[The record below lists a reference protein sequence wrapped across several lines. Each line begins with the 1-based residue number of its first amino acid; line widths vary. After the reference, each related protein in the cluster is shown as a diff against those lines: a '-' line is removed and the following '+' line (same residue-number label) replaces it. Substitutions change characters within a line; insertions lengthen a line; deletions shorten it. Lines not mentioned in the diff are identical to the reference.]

1 MRFFLSLFLCC
12 FCYVHFV
19 QGQCISNDFSTEHLF
34 NKAILVV
41 EGKVLSQS
49 VQHHGNHLYT
59 QSIFK
64 PSLCLKGAV
73 SSEICVLH
81 EGGETDTLL
90 ELAFPSA
97 SLRLGASYRLYLE
110 PVPHKPGS
118 WRCLGAK
125 AGAHVLN
132 TVSQEDHLS
141 LKDFSVPVITGVFP
155 ASLASGRNEKIS
167 ILGSGFGNT
176 NANGQVLFSDAN
188 AGGSEFSAAPLGDFL
203 LWSDSKIELYVPDF
217 AGTGPIRVVKNGV
230 GVNSAP
236 LKIEWARTN
245 YIKDNT
251 AYQPL
256 LQDKNSTG
264 GYFFSCIGKLA
275 NDSLAVARIREAIR
289 TWRCATGINFSYAK
303 EPEGQTENIQ
313 FADPGELATGVLG
326 ICYTTFSGCTDKDW
340 YVSRINIRFRD
351 SINWHMQEEVPSTQ
365 AFDFFSVALHELGH
379 AMMLGHVIDATDVMH
394 YSIGK
399 GITRRNP
406 TTANNEAGEYVMLQ
420 SASEVCAQ
428 QALRKLNITMCA
440 DEEVSFFAFNNAK
453 LYPNPV
459 NESLYVEL
467 FTDRNIKGT
476 AELFDLMGKLMW
488 SLPLDLLAGRNA
500 YRADLANNLASGIY
514 LLRIKAEGNLLERK
528 LVLSR

>member
-1 MRFFLSLFLCC
+1 
-12 FCYVHFV
+12 
-19 QGQCISNDFSTEHLF
+19 
-34 NKAILVV
+34 
-41 EGKVLSQS
+41 
-49 VQHHGNHLYT
+49 
-59 QSIFK
+59 
-64 PSLCLKGAV
+64 
-73 SSEICVLH
+73 
-81 EGGETDTLL
+81 
-90 ELAFPSA
+90 
-97 SLRLGASYRLYLE
+97 
-110 PVPHKPGS
+110 
-118 WRCLGAK
+118 
-125 AGAHVLN
+125 
-132 TVSQEDHLS
+132 
-141 LKDFSVPVITGVFP
+141 
-155 ASLASGRNEKIS
+155 
-167 ILGSGFGNT
+167 
-176 NANGQVLFSDAN
+176 
-188 AGGSEFSAAPLGDFL
+188 
-203 LWSDSKIELYVPDF
+203 
-217 AGTGPIRVVKNGV
+217 
-230 GVNSAP
+230 
-236 LKIEWARTN
+236 
-245 YIKDNT
+245 
-251 AYQPL
+251 
-256 LQDKNSTG
+256 
-264 GYFFSCIGKLA
+264 
-275 NDSLAVARIREAIR
+275 
-289 TWRCATGINFSYAK
+289 
-303 EPEGQTENIQ
+303 
-313 FADPGELATGVLG
+313 VLG

-351 SINWHMQEEVPSTQ
+351 SINWHMQEELPSTQ

-399 GITRRNP
+399 GIARRNP

-476 AELFDLMGKLMW
+476 AELFDLMGKLVW